1 MPSGDQDAGIDKQKS
16 AQASGPSDATPSA
29 SSPAPEGGKDPA
41 FGASVKANANAF
53 AALVTLVAALFMI
66 LMGFALKQPVPL
78 LLGAI
83 FLAPA
88 LFGLVLVLRR
98 AKS

>member
-16 AQASGPSDATPSA
+16 ALASGPPDAMPA
-29 SSPAPEGGKDPA
+29 APSPAREGGKGPA
-41 FGASVKANANAF
+41 FGASAKANANAF
-53 AALVTLVAALFMI
+53 AALVTLVASLFMI

-78 LLGAI
+78 LLGTL

-88 LFGLVLVLRR
+88 LFGLVLGIRR